1 MIPLSMRARVV
12 DALKVC
18 DPVSHVHIRLEETHV
33 CSQWSSPE
41 VEHQPEHE
49 QHYSF
54 TFKIGATH
62 VSRVLKT
69 LKMAGVGEA
78 FGEIDVLAVL
88 VSARQEEQEAVPAA
102 SECNLQP
109 PRLPTLEIHAS
120 IVGAARMDMDHILLV
135 AMASAIA
142 AIGLLADSSP
152 DILAAFFI
160 SPLMSMIVAVTW
172 GLTIGDMKL
181 VRVGFRNMLVGI
193 LISFSIGV
201 IAGLIVSINP
211 NPKALECPT
220 SARVGSECYS
230 FVDSMWFG
238 ISINSAEI
246 LSRGPPWSN
255 IALSAPVAAFSG
267 VAIALGHSSGIA
279 SALAG
284 CAMSTSLLPPIVNA
298 GLMFGLHAGYS
309 DLRTKTGSS
318 LLRVA
323 WYSMLAY
330 LVNVFFIIL
339 CTFAT
344 FKWKHIGGK
353 TLRKMR
359 PASADDLGLGV
370 DLHGFTQSEGSPQG
384 SQAVSQNL
392 LTADSLNTM
401 IYEEDATERECFD
414 SMSFSSRSELNAN
427 FNLRVRHT
435 SQN

>member
-1 MIPLSMRARVV
+1 
-12 DALKVC
+12 
-18 DPVSHVHIRLEETHV
+18 
-33 CSQWSSPE
+33 
-41 VEHQPEHE
+41 
-49 QHYSF
+49 
-54 TFKIGATH
+54 
-62 VSRVLKT
+62 
-69 LKMAGVGEA
+69 MAGVGEE

-120 IVGAARMDMDHILLV
+120 IVGGARMDMDHILLV

-142 AIGLLADSSP
+142 AIGLLLEYRVVS
-152 DILAAFFI
+152 LAAFFI

-181 VRVGFRNMLVGI
+181 VRVGLRNMLVGI
-193 LISFSIGV
+193 LISFSIGIV
-201 IAGLIVSINP
+201 AGLIVSIKP
-211 NPKALECPT
+211 NPQALECPT
-220 SARVGSECYS
+220 SSIVGSKCYS
-230 FVDSMWFG
+230 FVDSMWYG
-238 ISINSAEI
+238 ISINSDEI

-298 GLMFGLHAGYS
+298 GLMCGLHAGYS
-309 DLRTKTGSS
+309 DVRTKTGSS

-323 WYSMLAY
+323 WYSVLAY

-353 TLRKMR
+353 TLGKMR
-359 PASADDLGLGV
+359 RASADDLGLGV
-370 DLHGFTQSEGSPQG
+370 DLHGFTQTPGSRKG
-384 SQAVSQNL
+384 SQAVAQTL
-392 LTADSLNTM
+392 LTADALNTT
-401 IYEEDATERECFD
+401 IYEEDATEQECFN
-414 SMSFSSRSELNAN
+414 SMALRSFPSRPELNDN
-427 FNLRVRHT
+427 FNLPTRHT
-435 SQN
+435 SRI